1 MRNLIPIGP
10 YDKLVSSVRIANKLL
25 VFTERGRTFWV
36 EPFTAEVTEIV
47 RPSETDDQGDQD
59 GERNSQ

>member
-25 VFTERGRTFWV
+25 VFTERGRAFWV
-36 EPFTAEVTEIV
+36 EPFTAVVTEIV
-47 RPSETDDQGDQD
+47 KLSESDDKGDED
-59 GERNSQ
+59 GEGNGQ